1 MSQGHPAGRQGS
13 PVKRKSIDF
22 RELLETLLP
31 LDSLPPASRLEVQRA
46 LHSGITAQIE
56 RVALLAL
63 RELERQGTLR
73 RIGPKDNAA
82 PPALRYESRQTFN
95 LITVQLPMPPR
106 IEGFQAHLRAL
117 LPVQAE
123 ARLDRVR
130 TLLSLDDALVFAPPG
145 EGRPG
150 LFEQLD
156 RAGREFLGA
165 SEVRFIPA
173 TPVESAG
180 ETAVT
185 LDEALATAT
194 RTHPDT
200 LLYCPDANLA
210 PSLAEAARSRRLRS
224 AAFCSVRTPEGEV
237 LGHLE
242 VMSRERD
249 PFRPAELALVVLL
262 ADSVA
267 GVLAR
272 AARIE
277 TMVFVDP
284 LTSVYNRSYFNLEVQ
299 NEMARAQRE
308 RASMALL
315 IADIDDFKAFNSVY
329 GYEAGNRV
337 LVEVAQALKGAV
349 RPFDTVARWG
359 GEEFAV
365 VLTSPI
371 HASDVGTI
379 TERLRSIV
387 ERHAVRLEG
396 LDGASHRVGVTVSVG
411 VAVFPDHASSPPEL
425 FRAANQALLEA
436 KKPPKN
442 RVVFAPRI
450 PAAPAH

>member
-63 RELERQGTLR
+63 HELERQGTLR
-73 RIGPKDNAA
+73 RIRGFNGEA
-82 PPALRYESRQTFN
+82 PALRYESRQSFDI
-95 LITVQLPMPPR
+95 ITVQLQVPPR
-106 IEGFQAHLRAL
+106 IEGVQAHLRAL
-117 LPVQAE
+117 LPTHAE

-145 EGRPG
+145 EARPG

-165 SEVRFIPA
+165 AEVRFIPA
-173 TPVESAG
+173 TPVESAD
-180 ETAVT
+180 ESAAP
-185 LDEALATAT
+185 LDAGLMRAARE
-194 RTHPDT
+194 HPDT
-200 LLYCPDANLA
+200 LFYCPDVGFA
-210 PSLAEAARSRRLRS
+210 PSLAAAAKARRVRS
-224 AAFCSVRTPEGEV
+224 AAFCSVRAAEGQV

-242 VMSRERD
+242 VLSRERD
-249 PFRPAELALVVLL
+249 PFRPAEMALVVLL

-267 GVLAR
+267 GLLAR

-284 LTSVYNRSYFNLEVQ
+284 LTAVYNRSYFNLEVT

-315 IADIDDFKAFNSVY
+315 IADIDDFKAFNSAY

-337 LVEVAQALKGAV
+337 LVEVAQVLKGAV

-359 GEEFAV
+359 GEEFAI

-371 HASDVGTI
+371 HTGDAGTI

-387 ERHAVRLEG
+387 ERHGVRLEG

-411 VAVFPDHASSPPEL
+411 VAVFPDHASNAQEL

-442 RVVFAPRI
+442 RVVFATKAS
-450 PAAPAH
+450 AAPTD